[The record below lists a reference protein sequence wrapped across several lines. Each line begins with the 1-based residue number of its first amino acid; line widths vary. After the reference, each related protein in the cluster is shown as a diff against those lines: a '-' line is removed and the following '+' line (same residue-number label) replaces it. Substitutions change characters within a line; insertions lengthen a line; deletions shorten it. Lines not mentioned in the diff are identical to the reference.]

1 MLYELVWEPAAINAA
16 ARFLGDDA
24 PGLRLLIDALDDL
37 AAQPRPGDS
46 FAFGSPDV
54 RRIRVGRYRCLYQ
67 VSDHDRTVV
76 ITHIGRSD

>member
-1 MLYELVWEPAAINAA
+1 MGYQLVWEPPAINAA

-24 PGLRLLIDALDDL
+24 PRLRRLIAAVDDL
-37 AAQPRPGDS
+37 AVQPRLTES

-67 VSDHDRTVV
+67 VSDQDQTVV
-76 ITHIGRSD
+76 ITHLGRSD